1 MRQRLRQQGAAFRE
15 FAKSRRGGGTLTA
28 SAALLCAGALL
39 TAGSDG
45 GGQPP
50 YVAVGSAGQPASGAS
65 GAEGRTVPPEDGV
78 RMVPLPRDGGG
89 QSDGPSGEAPAGPPP
104 ASATPPRSPSAGP
117 EAGAPEAGA
126 PETGGGGS
134 GERAGSGGDSGAG
147 TGAGNRAPENGSSP
161 PGGDAAA
168 RPAGPPVLH
177 VSKPKSAKR
186 GEGDE
191 RWCEKVT
198 VAFRNTGGRSVES
211 GTVTFETHIIG
222 ALGVDWGTV
231 KSERKLPAPV
241 EPGERKKKSWKVCVD
256 PWRVPLGMHT
266 ETQDLGTRDL
276 GPREART
283 ADEKS

>member
-39 TAGSDG
+39 AAGGDG
-45 GGQPP
+45 GGQTP

-65 GAEGRTVPPEDGV
+65 GTEGRTVPPEDGV
-78 RMVPLPRDGGG
+78 RMVPLPEKSGG
-89 QSDGPSGEAPAGPPP
+89 QSDGPAGESRAPAEQPP
-104 ASATPPRSPSAGP
+104 ASAAPPQSPS
-117 EAGAPEAGA
+117 
-126 PETGGGGS
+126 T
-134 GERAGSGGDSGAG
+134 G
-147 TGAGNRAPENGSSP
+147 TGAGGGEQAGPADGGGSDSSAEAGESGNGEPAEGSSP

-168 RPAGPPVLH
+168 EPAGPPVLH

-186 GEGDE
+186 EAGDE

-198 VAFRNTGGRSVES
+198 VVFRNTGGRSVES
-211 GTVTFETHIIG
+211 GTVTFGTHIIG

-231 KSERKLPAPV
+231 RSERKLPAPIG
-241 EPGERKKKSWKVCVD
+241 PGERKKKTWKVCVD
-256 PWRVPLGMHT
+256 PWRVPLGMRT
-266 ETQDLGTRDL
+266 ETQDLGTGDL

-283 ADEKS
+283 ADEKP